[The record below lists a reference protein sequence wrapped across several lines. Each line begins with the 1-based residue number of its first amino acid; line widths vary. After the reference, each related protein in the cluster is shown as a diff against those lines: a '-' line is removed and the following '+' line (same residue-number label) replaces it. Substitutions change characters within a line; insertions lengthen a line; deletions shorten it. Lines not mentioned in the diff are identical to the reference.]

1 MSKSMGKNPKMPNAA
16 AKPIFGT
23 SSMHDVDIHMGSFLQ
38 RWQSHFFEARD
49 IYSKGT
55 HANSAWHN
63 QPKLSTPPKFNID
76 PEKWWLED
84 YFPIGKATFQG
95 LC

>member
-1 MSKSMGKNPKMPNAA
+1 MQITIWKKMLIYFGDWKTEWLACKQGGFWNPNTGGPKSIEMVFK
-16 AKPIFGT
+16 I
-23 SSMHDVDIHMGSFLQ
+23 
-38 RWQSHFFEARD
+38 
-49 IYSKGT
+49 
-55 HANSAWHN
+55 
-63 QPKLSTPPKFNID
+63 TPLKFNIA